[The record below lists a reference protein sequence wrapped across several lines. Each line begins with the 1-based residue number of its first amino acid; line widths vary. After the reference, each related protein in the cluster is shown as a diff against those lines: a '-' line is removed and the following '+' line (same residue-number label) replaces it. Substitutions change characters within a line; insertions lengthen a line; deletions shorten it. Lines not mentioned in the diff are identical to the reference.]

1 MSLISVRVGFLPLV
15 DAALPILTRELG
27 FAEEEGIALD
37 LVRDMSWATVL
48 DRLLY
53 GHSDA
58 AHLVAPLAIA
68 TSLGLGRPAVSL
80 SVPFVLGLNGNAI
93 TLRPDLAEQVTTV
106 GELGDITSIG
116 ERFARLALAKKANGQ
131 RLRLGV
137 VHRYSSHNYM
147 LRYWLMGSRIEPN
160 EDVEIVTIAP
170 PFSADALEAGEV
182 DGICVGAPWNS
193 VAVERGVGAVIATT
207 SQIWR
212 RGVEKVLAMKT
223 MRMEDEP
230 ELTQPLIRAMY
241 KAGVAFVDSERVD
254 EITDILARAE
264 YLDGSAAAIKRV
276 VQDQV
281 LFAQGTEPVH
291 VPDFMFQHREAANFP
306 WVSQAAWLY
315 AQMCAAG
322 HAVPNP
328 PDYESAQGV
337 FRPDVYR
344 AALRPMGVPL
354 PGASAKLEGSI
365 SNPVGVGTTQGRLIL
380 GADGFFD
387 GQSFD
392 PEAYAVLVKTSHLP
406 NI

>member
-1 MSLISVRVGFLPLV
+1 MIAVRVGFLPLV
-15 DAALPILTRELG
+15 DAALPILARELG
-27 FAEEEGIALD
+27 FAEEEGLALD

-80 SVPFVLGLNGNAI
+80 SVPFVLGLNGNAV
-93 TLRPDLAEQVTTV
+93 TLRPVLAAQVANV
-106 GELGDITSIG
+106 GLPGDVREVG
-116 ERFARLALAKKANGQ
+116 RKLAALALAKKASGTP
-131 RLRLGV
+131 LRLGV

-147 LRYWLMGSRIEPN
+147 LRYWLTGSGLDPN
-160 EDVEIVTIAP
+160 VDVEIITIAP

-193 VAVERGVGAVIATT
+193 VAVERGVGVVVATT

-223 MRMEDEP
+223 ARMEGEP

-241 KAGVAFVDSERVD
+241 KAGVAFVDPERVD
-254 EITDILARAE
+254 QITDILARAE

-281 LFAQGTEPVH
+281 LFAHGHDPVH

-315 AQMCAAG
+315 SQMCAAG
-322 HAVPNP
+322 HAAPDST
-328 PDYESAQGV
+328 DYESAKGV
-337 FRPDVYR
+337 FRPDIYR
-344 AALRPMGVPL
+344 VALRPMGVPL

-365 SNPVGVGTTQGRLIL
+365 SDPVGVGTTQGRLIL

-392 PEAYAVLVKTSHLP
+392 PEAYSALLKLRSFA
-406 NI
+406 

>member
-1 MSLISVRVGFLPLV
+1 
-15 DAALPILTRELG
+15 
-27 FAEEEGIALD
+27 
-37 LVRDMSWATVL
+37 VL

-68 TSLGLGRPAVSL
+68 TSLGLGRPAVPL
-80 SVPFVLGLNGNAI
+80 SVPFVLGLNGNAV
-93 TLRPDLAEQVTTV
+93 TLRPELAAQVTTI
-106 GELGDITSIG
+106 GLPGDIREVG
-116 ERFARLALAKKANGQ
+116 RKLAALALAKKASGTQ
-131 RLRLGV
+131 LRLGV

-147 LRYWLMGSRIEPN
+147 LRYWLTGSGLDPN
-160 EDVEIVTIAP
+160 ADVEIVTIAP

-193 VAVERGVGAVIATT
+193 VAVERGVGVVVATT

-212 RGVEKVLAMKT
+212 RGVEKVLAMKSA
-223 MRMEDEP
+223 RMEGEP

-241 KAGVAFVDSERVD
+241 KAGVAFVDPARVD

-264 YLDGSAAAIKRV
+264 YLDGSGAAIKRV

-281 LFAQGTEPVH
+281 LFAHGHDPVH

-322 HAVPNP
+322 HAAPDSA
-328 PDYESAQGV
+328 DYESAQRV
-337 FRPDVYR
+337 FRPDIYR
-344 AALRPMGVPL
+344 AALRPMGVAL

-365 SNPVGVGTTQGRLIL
+365 SDPMGVGTIQGRLIL

-387 GQSFD
+387 GQNFD
-392 PEAYAVLVKTSHLP
+392 PEGYGATLK
-406 NI
+406 

>member
-1 MSLISVRVGFLPLV
+1 MIAVRVGFLPLV
-15 DAALPILTRELG
+15 DAALPILARELG
-27 FAEEEGIALD
+27 FAEEEGLALD

-68 TSLGLGRPAVSL
+68 TSLGLGRPAVPL
-80 SVPFVLGLNGNAI
+80 SVPFVLGLNGNAV
-93 TLRPDLAEQVTTV
+93 TLRPELAAQVTTV
-106 GELGDITSIG
+106 GQPGDIVEIG
-116 ERFARLALAKKANGQ
+116 RKFATLALENKAENKP
-131 RLRLGV
+131 LRLGV

-147 LRYWLMGSRIEPN
+147 LRYWLTGSGLDPN
-160 EDVEIVTIAP
+160 ADVEIVTIAP
-170 PFSADALEAGEV
+170 PFSADALQAGEV

-193 VAVERGVGAVIATT
+193 VAVERGVGVVVATT

-223 MRMEDEP
+223 ARMEAEP
-230 ELTQPLIRAMY
+230 EWTQPLLRALY
-241 KAGVAFVDSERVD
+241 KAGVAFVDPDRVD
-254 EITDILARAE
+254 QITEILARAE

-281 LFAQGTEPVH
+281 LFAQGAEPVH
-291 VPDFMFQHREAANFP
+291 VPDFMFQNREAANFP

-322 HAVPNP
+322 HAIPDSA
-328 PDYESAQGV
+328 DYELAQRV
-337 FRPDVYR
+337 FRPDIYR

-365 SNPVGVGTTQGRLIL
+365 SDPLGVGTTQGRLIL

-387 GQSFD
+387 GQRFD
-392 PEAYAVLVKTSHLP
+392 PETYAALLK
-406 NI
+406 

>member
-1 MSLISVRVGFLPLV
+1 MSLLPVRVGFLPLV
-15 DAALPILTRELG
+15 DAALPILARELG
-27 FAEEEGIALD
+27 FAEEEGLALD

-68 TSLGLGRPAVSL
+68 TTLGLGRPPVSL
-80 SVPFVLGLNGNAI
+80 SVPFVLGLNGNAV
-93 TLRPDLAEQVTTV
+93 TLRPELAAQVTDA
-106 GELGDITSIG
+106 GKAGDIAEIG
-116 ERFARLALAKKANGQ
+116 GKFAALAMARKAADAP
-131 RLRLGV
+131 LRLGV

-147 LRYWLMGSRIEPN
+147 LRYWLSGCGIDPN
-160 EDVEIVTIAP
+160 KDTEIITIAP
-170 PFSADALEAGEV
+170 PFAADALTAGEV

-193 VAVERGVGAVIATT
+193 VAVERGAGVVIATT
-207 SQIWR
+207 SQIWK

-223 MRMEDEP
+223 ARMEREP

-241 KAGVAFVDSERVD
+241 KAGVAFVNPQRVD
-254 EITDILARAE
+254 EITGILARAE

-281 LFAQGTEPVH
+281 LFANGHEPVH

-315 AQMCAAG
+315 AQMCAAR
-322 HAVPNP
+322 HAI
-328 PDYESAQGV
+328 PDSADYDAAQAV
-337 FRPDVYR
+337 FRPDIYR
-344 AALRPMGVPL
+344 AALGPMGVPL
-354 PGASAKLEGSI
+354 PGASAKLEGAI
-365 SNPVGVGTTQGRLIL
+365 SNPLGVGTTQGRLIL
-380 GADGFFD
+380 GSDGFFN

-392 PEAYAVLVKTSHLP
+392 PEAFGELIKKAA
-406 NI
+406 IA